1 MTRWPL
7 IVALVVSAPLTA
19 SCSLDY
25 TDADGRRHIVGL
37 NHIVEEPSSPEGGGF
52 IEVRTLGLA
61 VYSHDMGSG
70 AALGWSAEAVSRPS
84 PEEAKHDDRP

>member
-1 MTRWPL
+1 MKRWPL
-7 IVALVVSAPLTA
+7 ILALGVSAMLAA

-25 TDADGRRHIVGL
+25 TGADGRRHIVGL
-37 NHIVEEPSSPEGGGF
+37 NHIVEERGGPEGGGF

-70 AALGWSAEAVSRPS
+70 VALGWSAEAVSRPS
-84 PEEAKHDDRP
+84 LEEAKHYDRP